1 MEIAPAIIT
10 LHPGG
15 TLGRAILLKTMG
27 LTTKALPRAA
37 FAARIA
43 LGLGCVAAIALIW
56 PHARDSAAILIAQN
70 DPAALS
76 DVQLRTTARPKPDDV
91 AREIDA
97 ALVSGDTDLATSFVE
112 LARSLDISL
121 PEVITARV
129 DAAVTESQTPRH
141 VAWQFASGLVTGEVS
156 DAASLTGTIAG
167 DLFVFGDIRDVVR
180 EGKHFVAGEEVDRF
194 VLGLACVG
202 LAVTAGTYASI
213 GIAAP
218 ARAGLTLVKDARR
231 AGRLSSG
238 LGAWAGK
245 SATALIDKPLLESAV
260 AEASLLQP
268 SQTARAIKAAVKFDR
283 AGEMVAVVKDVG
295 RVGERAGAR
304 AALDVLKVAEG
315 PEDVARAARL
325 AAAKGGQ
332 TRAIIK
338 ILGRGA
344 LLLASGTFTLA
355 SWLFA
360 VLSALFGVVSSI
372 KAMTERLSLAYFRRR
387 RLRRERR
394 LGLAIA

>member
-1 MEIAPAIIT
+1 M
-10 LHPGG
+10 
-15 TLGRAILLKTMG
+15 
-27 LTTKALPRAA
+27 
-37 FAARIA
+37 
-43 LGLGCVAAIALIW
+43 
-56 PHARDSAAILIAQN
+56 
-70 DPAALS
+70 
-76 DVQLRTTARPKPDDV
+76 
-91 AREIDA
+91 
-97 ALVSGDTDLATSFVE
+97 
-112 LARSLDISL
+112 
-121 PEVITARV
+121 
-129 DAAVTESQTPRH
+129 
-141 VAWQFASGLVTGEVS
+141 TGEVS
-156 DAASLTGTIAG
+156 DAASLTGTVAG

-180 EGKHFVAGEEVDRF
+180 EGKHLVAGEDVDRF

-213 GIAAP
+213 GIATP

-231 AGRLSSG
+231 AGRLSAG

-245 SATALIDKPLLESAV
+245 SASALIDKPLLEARLPSVAV
-260 AEASLLQP
+260 ASRRRP
-268 SQTARAIKAAVKFDR
+268 RAIKAAVKLDR
-283 AGEMVAVVKDVG
+283 AGEVVTVVKDVG
-295 RVGERAGAR
+295 RVGEKAGAR

-315 PEDVARAARL
+315 PEDVARASRL

-332 TRAIIK
+332 TRATIK

-387 RLRRERR
+387 RIRRAHR
-394 LGLAIA
+394 LALAIA

>member
-1 MEIAPAIIT
+1 M
-10 LHPGG
+10 
-15 TLGRAILLKTMG
+15 
-27 LTTKALPRAA
+27 A
-37 FAARIA
+37 FGARIA
-43 LGLGCVAAIALIW
+43 LGIGCVVAVALMW
-56 PHARDSAAILIAQN
+56 PRARDSAAILIAQN

-76 DVQLRTTARPKPDDV
+76 DVLLHTTARPKADNV
-91 AREIDA
+91 VREIDS
-97 ALVSGDTDLATSFVE
+97 ALASGDTDLATSFVE
-112 LARSLDISL
+112 LARSLDLVL
-121 PEVITARV
+121 PPDVPARV
-129 DAAVTESQTPRH
+129 DAAVAESQTTSHIAR
-141 VAWQFASGLVTGEVS
+141 QFASGLVTGEVS
-156 DAASLTGTIAG
+156 DAASLTGTVAG

-180 EGKHFVAGEEVDRF
+180 EGKHLVTGDEVDRF

-202 LAVTAGTYASI
+202 LAVTAATYASV

-231 AGRLSSG
+231 AGRLSAG

-245 SATALIDKPLLESAV
+245 SAATLIDRPLLESAV

-268 SQTARAIKAAVKFDR
+268 SQTARAIKAAVKLDR
-283 AGEMVAVVKDVG
+283 AGEMVTVVKDVG
-295 RVGERAGAR
+295 RVGEKAGAR
-304 AALDVLKVAEG
+304 AALDVLKIAEG

-344 LLLASGTFTLA
+344 LLLVSGTFTLA

-387 RLRRERR
+387 RIRRQRR
-394 LGLAIA
+394 LALAIA

>member
-1 MEIAPAIIT
+1 
-10 LHPGG
+10 
-15 TLGRAILLKTMG
+15 MG
-27 LTTKALPRAA
+27 FT
-37 FAARIA
+37 ARIVLGIGCAAA
-43 LGLGCVAAIALIW
+43 LAFVL
-56 PHARDSAAILIAQN
+56 PHARDSGAILFAQG

-76 DVQLRTTARPKPDDV
+76 DSQLRTVARPKAADV

-97 ALVSGDTDLATSFVE
+97 ALAAGDTELATSFVE
-112 LARSLDISL
+112 LAHSLDIVV
-121 PEVITARV
+121 PDDVAVRV
-129 DAAVTESQTPRH
+129 DAAVAESRTSGH
-141 VAWQFASGLVTGEVS
+141 IATQFASGLVTGEVS
-156 DAASLTGTIAG
+156 DVASLSGTVAG
-167 DLFVFGDIRDVVR
+167 DLLVFGDVRDVVR

-213 GIAAP
+213 GIATP

-231 AGRLSSG
+231 AGRLSAG
-238 LGAWAGK
+238 LGAWAGR
-245 SATALIDKPLLESAV
+245 SAATLVDKPLLERAV

-268 SQTARAIKAAVKFDR
+268 SQTVRAIKAAVKLDR

-295 RVGERAGAR
+295 RVGEKAGAR

-338 ILGRGA
+338 LLGRGA
-344 LLLASGTFTLA
+344 LVLASGAFSLA
-355 SWLFA
+355 SWVFA
-360 VLSALFGVVSSI
+360 ALCALFGVVSSI
-372 KAMTERLSLAYFRRR
+372 KSMTERLSLAYFRRR
-387 RLRRERR
+387 RLRRERLR
-394 LGLAIA
+394 TPALAS

>member
-1 MEIAPAIIT
+1 MS
-10 LHPGG
+10 
-15 TLGRAILLKTMG
+15 
-27 LTTKALPRAA
+27 LTTKGLTRWA
-37 FAARIA
+37 FGARIA
-43 LGLGCVAAIALIW
+43 LGIGCVAAVALIW

-76 DVQLRTTARPKPDDV
+76 DVKLRTTARPQPDDV

-97 ALVSGDTDLATSFVE
+97 ALTAGDTDLATSFVE
-112 LARSLDISL
+112 LARSLDIAL
-121 PEVITARV
+121 PPKLTARV
-129 DAAVTESQTPRH
+129 DAAVAESRTPRH
-141 VAWQFASGLVTGEVS
+141 VAWQFTSGLVTGEVS
-156 DAASLTGTIAG
+156 DAASLTGTVAG

-202 LAVTAGTYASI
+202 LAVTAGTYASV
-213 GIAAP
+213 GIATP

-231 AGRLSSG
+231 AGRLSAG
-238 LGAWAGK
+238 LGAWAGT
-245 SATALIDKPLLESAV
+245 SAATLIDKPLLENAV
-260 AEASLLQP
+260 ADASLLQP
-268 SQTARAIKAAVKFDR
+268 SQTARAIKAAVKLDR
-283 AGEMVAVVKDVG
+283 AGEMVTVVKDVG
-295 RVGERAGAR
+295 RVGEKAGAR

-372 KAMTERLSLAYFRRR
+372 KAVTERLSLAYFRSR
-387 RLRRERR
+387 RLRRRRR
-394 LGLAIA
+394 LALAIA

>member
-1 MEIAPAIIT
+1 
-10 LHPGG
+10 
-15 TLGRAILLKTMG
+15 MG
-27 LTTKALPRAA
+27 LTAMA
-37 FAARIA
+37 FVVRIA
-43 LGLGCVAAIALIW
+43 LGIGMVAAIALIW
-56 PHARDSAAILIAQN
+56 PHARDSAAILVAQN

-76 DVQLRTTARPKPDDV
+76 DIQLRTTSRPKVDDV
-91 AREIDA
+91 ISEIDT
-97 ALVSGDTDLATSFVE
+97 ALTAGDTGLATSFVE
-112 LARSLDISL
+112 LAQSLDIPL
-121 PEVITARV
+121 PQAVTARV
-129 DAAVTESQTPRH
+129 DAAIAESQTSRRI
-141 VAWQFASGLVTGEVS
+141 AYQFASGLVTGEVS
-156 DAASLTGTIAG
+156 DVASLSGTVAG

-180 EGKHFVAGEEVDRF
+180 EGKHLVTGEEVDRF

-231 AGRLSSG
+231 AGRLSAR

-245 SATALIDKPLLESAV
+245 SAATLVDKPLLESAV

-283 AGEMVAVVKDVG
+283 AGEMVTVVKDVG
-295 RVGERAGAR
+295 RVGEKAGAR

-344 LLLASGTFTLA
+344 LVLASGTFTLA

-360 VLSALFGVVSSI
+360 ALWAVFGIVASI
-372 KAMTERLSLAYFRRR
+372 KSMTERLSLAYFGRR
-387 RLRRERR
+387 RLRRERQR
-394 LGLAIA
+394 ALAIA